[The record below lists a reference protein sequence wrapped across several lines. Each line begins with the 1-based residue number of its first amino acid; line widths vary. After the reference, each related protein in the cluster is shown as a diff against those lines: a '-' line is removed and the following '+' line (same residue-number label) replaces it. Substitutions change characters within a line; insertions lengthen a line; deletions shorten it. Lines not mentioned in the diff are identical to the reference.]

1 MRFLCGKSSESHITC
16 TLYAT
21 SYIFFKKLC
30 KKILDMTTHS
40 YTMYTDLK
48 EGLLH
53 PAVTT
58 VLWIV
63 CMKIIQK
70 RHAVLH
76 E

>member
-1 MRFLCGKSSESHITC
+1 
-16 TLYAT
+16 
-21 SYIFFKKLC
+21 
-30 KKILDMTTHS
+30 MTTHS

-58 VLWIV
+58 VLLIV

>member
-1 MRFLCGKSSESHITC
+1 MWQVIRESYYVHTLCDFLH
-16 TLYAT
+16 
-21 SYIFFKKLC
+21 FFLKLC

>member
-1 MRFLCGKSSESHITC
+1 MASHQRVILRAHFMRLPTFFL
-16 TLYAT
+16 
-21 SYIFFKKLC
+21 KLC